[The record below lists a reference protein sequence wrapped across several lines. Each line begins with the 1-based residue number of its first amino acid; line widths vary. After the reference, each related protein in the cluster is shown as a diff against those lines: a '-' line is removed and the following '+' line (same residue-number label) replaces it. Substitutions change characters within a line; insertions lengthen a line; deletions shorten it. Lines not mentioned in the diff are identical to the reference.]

1 MSAVTIIRDPFSY
14 LNIIK
19 RDAHEIK
26 RRDIHT
32 KRFA

>member
-1 MSAVTIIRDPFSY
+1 MPAVTIIRDPNIY

-19 RDAHEIK
+19 KDAHEIK

-32 KRFA
+32 KRFT